1 MKKQGLMYGA
11 VLMVTLAFVLSASL
25 ALAGPGGWG
34 GGGGMGQGY
43 GKGGRG
49 CGMGGYLN
57 TASLTPE
64 QSQQIQTLRE
74 AYLKEIT
81 PLQTQLFTKR
91 SELRLLWASATPD
104 KDQIM
109 AKQGEINALQ
119 QQIQAKATQHQ
130 LEVRS
135 IAGQ

>member
-1 MKKQGLMYGA
+1 MKKQGWKYGA
-11 VLMVTLAFVLSASL
+11 VLMATLAFVLSASL

-34 GGGGMGQGY
+34 GGMGPGY
-43 GKGGRG
+43 GKWGNGR
-49 CGMGGYLN
+49 GMGGYLN

-91 SELRLLWASATPD
+91 SELRLLWSAATPD
-104 KDQIM
+104 KYQIM

-119 QQIQAKATQHQ
+119 QQIQAKATEHQ
-130 LEVRS
+130 LKVRS
-135 IAGQ
+135 IVGQ